1 MTRHPGISGSRGLA
15 PTLLF
20 LMFACLA
27 AGCATKGYVKERVAE
42 AGVETDAKI
51 TGVRTDLDRTTARAN
66 EAYDKATLAE
76 RLASGTMDVTEVSSH
91 EVRFAFDDWRLNDD
105 ASATLDDLATQ
116 LAAHPRYVLEIR
128 GYADATGPNR
138 YNYMLGRER
147 AESVERDLITRHNVP
162 PMRVAIVSFGEDDP
176 AADNASSDGR
186 AQNRRVRVRLLDV
199 TPKPGET
206 PVAVSE

>member
-1 MTRHPGISGSRGLA
+1 
-15 PTLLF
+15 
-20 LMFACLA
+20 
-27 AGCATKGYVKERVAE
+27 
-42 AGVETDAKI
+42 
-51 TGVRTDLDRTTARAN
+51 
-66 EAYDKATLAE
+66 
-76 RLASGTMDVTEVSSH
+76 MDVTEVSSH

-199 TPKPGET
+199 TPKPGDT